1 MIWLALSALAGVMV
15 VGVICLVAVLRW
27 GETSRLQRWGLVS
40 LAAGFVGAAADRALQ
55 KPVGLFDVMMLM
67 GLALYLVI
75 TYGPA
80 IWKRADALDGHRD
93 GQIKGL

>member
-1 MIWLALSALAGVMV
+1 VIWLALSAIAGVVV
-15 VGVICLVAVLRW
+15 VGVICLAAAW
-27 GETSRLQRWGLVS
+27 GQTTRLQRWGLVLVAS
-40 LAAGFVGAAADRALQ
+40 GFVGAAADRALQ
-55 KPVGLFDVMMLM
+55 RPVGLFDVMMLM

-80 IWKRADALDGHRD
+80 IWKRADALDGHQD